1 MPEIKRPEIKKL
13 QTRANLPKYFRVAAI
28 FALITTVLIVGIG
41 FYRARNNQEF
51 RMKGFPTEL
60 SKDVIAEISGY
71 ERTETEG
78 DVKKYYIKADKAR
91 MFADNHQEMENVF
104 LQVFDDSGDATSD
117 RITAAKAIY
126 IPAENKNFTA
136 YFAGNVQVETRDGLK
151 VKTEQIAYKKE
162 TETADAE
169 ELVEFERENIK
180 GKSFGALVHIKE
192 KRLELMNQVE
202 INAFAVNAND
212 EMARNNLQSAK
223 IAANYAMF
231 DQLNGKIE
239 LSENVNI
246 NITPNGQNSENRE
259 NSEMSQPT
267 DIKSNRATAVF
278 TDKEIKRIDLNGNVE
293 VYQKPTNANS
303 KWTRTKANKATAKID
318 KELKRLELFDNVEIE
333 TTVNDA
339 KPTKI
344 NSGYAVYE
352 KDADR
357 FELKNG
363 VHIVTVEDNQP
374 TNIRSNDAVYE
385 QSSGKITLYGNAE
398 ITQGNNLIKG
408 DVLIAEL
415 YPNKKLR
422 SANAKGNSYLKQTT
436 LERTTEIS
444 ANELNAAFDE
454 NQFLLT
460 ANAVGNGNAVLI
472 PSQSNEY
479 SRVTISAP
487 NAIRLNFKGE
497 GLLEQLQTQGRTTIQ
512 LNAPNNSPDA
522 ANKRLT
528 ADSVKSFFNANG
540 KDLTR
545 AEAVGNAELYV
556 EPLKNS
562 AENYKTIINAPRFD
576 CEFYATGNNAKTC
589 SASGGKTKTVRT
601 PTAPG
606 DNRGTQTLL
615 ADKLNAGFN
624 QQTQDVQ
631 QFDAVGNTKFTEL
644 DRNGIAEQISFTA
657 SDEIVRLRGGEP
669 TVWDSRA
676 RAKANEIDWDTRSEK
691 TALRGAVST
700 TYYSQKQTNG
710 ATPFGETNKPVF
722 VTAASAEFNHREEVG
737 LYTGNARA
745 WQENNYVRADRLL
758 LRQKQGQLI
767 AEGSVQSLLYNAKR
781 KENGR
786 ETNVPV
792 YAAAQKLTFNREN
805 RILRYE
811 TDVDIRQGTDRITAG
826 SANVYMNERND
837 VSQTVAENNVVVTQ
851 PNRKAVG
858 DYAQYNATDEIV
870 TLRGN
875 PARIEDA
882 ENGSS
887 QGGQVTVYLRENRV
901 VGEATTKQT
910 GTGGRIRSVYKVKN
924 Q

>member
-1 MPEIKRPEIKKL
+1 MPEIKRPNIKKL
-13 QTRANLPKYFRVAAI
+13 QARANLPKYFRFAAI
-28 FALITTVLIVGIG
+28 FALVITTLFVGIG

-60 SKDVIAEISGY
+60 SKDVIAEVNGY
-71 ERTETEG
+71 ERTETE
-78 DVKKYYIKADKAR
+78 DNFKKYYIKADKAR
-91 MFADNHQEMENVF
+91 TYADNHQEMENVF
-104 LQVFDDSGDATSD
+104 LQVFDESGNGSSD

-126 IPAENKNFTA
+126 IPAENKNFNA
-136 YFAGNVQVETRDGLK
+136 FFAGNVRIETRDALK
-151 VKTEQIAYKKE
+151 IKTEQIAYKKE
-162 TETADAE
+162 TETAEAD
-169 ELVEFERENIK
+169 ELIEFERENIS

-192 KRLELMNQVE
+192 KRLELLNQVE
-202 INAFAVNAND
+202 INAFAASADD
-212 EMARNNLQSAK
+212 EIARNNLQSAK

-231 DQLNGKIE
+231 DQLKGKIE

-246 NITPNGQNSENRE
+246 NITPNGN

-278 TDKEIKRIDLNGNVE
+278 IDKEIRQIDLNGNVE
-293 VYQKPTNANS
+293 VYQKPTDANA
-303 KWTRTKANKATAKID
+303 KWTKTKANKATAKID
-318 KELKRLELFDNVEIE
+318 KELKRLELFENVEIV
-333 TTVNDA
+333 TTLNKE

-352 KDADR
+352 KDTDR

-374 TNIRSNDAVYE
+374 TNIRSNEAVYE
-385 QSSGKITLYGNAE
+385 QSNGKILLYGNAE
-398 ITQGNNLIKG
+398 VTQGNNLIKG
-408 DVLIAEL
+408 DNLIAEL

-422 SANAKGNSYLKQTT
+422 NAYAKGNSFLKQTT
-436 LERTTEIS
+436 PERTTEIS
-444 ANELNAAFDE
+444 AAELNAAFNE
-454 NQFLLT
+454 NQFLQT
-460 ANAVGNGNAVLI
+460 ANAIGNGNAVLI
-472 PSQSNEY
+472 PAQSNEY
-479 SRVTISAP
+479 SKVTISAP
-487 NAIRLNFKGE
+487 NRIQVNFKGE
-497 GLLEQLQTQGRTTIQ
+497 GLLDQMQTQGRTTIQ

-522 ANKRLT
+522 ADKRLT

-562 AENYKTIINAPRFD
+562 AENYKTTVNAANFI
-576 CEFYATGNNAKTC
+576 CEFFPTGNNAKNCT
-589 SASGGKTKTVRT
+589 ADGKTKTVRV
-601 PTAPG
+601 PTSPG
-606 DNRGTQTLL
+606 DNRGTQTLV

-631 QFDAVGNTKFTEL
+631 QFDAIGNTKFTEL
-644 DRNGIAEQISFTA
+644 DRNGIADQIGFTT

-676 RAKANEIDWDTRSEK
+676 RAKANEIDWDSRNEK
-691 TALRGAVST
+691 TSLRGNIST
-700 TYYSQKQTNG
+700 TYYSQKQTGG

-722 VTAASAEFNHREEVG
+722 VTAAAAEFDHRQETG

-745 WQENNYVRADRLL
+745 WQENNYVRADKLL
-758 LRQKQGQLI
+758 LQQKQGQLL
-767 AEGSVQSLLYNAKR
+767 AEGTVQSLLYNAKR
-781 KENGR
+781 KEAGK

-792 YAAAQKLTFNREN
+792 FAAARKLTFNRET

-811 TDVDIRQGTDRITAG
+811 TDVDIRQGADRIIAG
-826 SANVYMNERND
+826 SANVYLNERND

-851 PNRKAVG
+851 PNRKASG
-858 DYAQYNATDEIV
+858 DYAQYNATDEIII
-870 TLRGN
+870 LRGN

-887 QGGQVTVYLRENRV
+887 QGGEVTVYLRENRV
-901 VGEATTKQT
+901 VGEGKTKQAAT
-910 GTGGRIRSVYKVKN
+910 GRIRSVYKVKN

>member
-1 MPEIKRPEIKKL
+1 MSEIKRPDIKKL
-13 QTRANLPKYFRVAAI
+13 QTRANLPKYFRLAAI
-28 FALITTVLIVGIG
+28 FALVVTVLFVGIG

-60 SKDVIAEISGY
+60 SKDVIAEVNGF
-71 ERTETEG
+71 ERTESEG

-91 MFADNHQEMENVF
+91 TYADNHQELENVF
-104 LQVFDDSGDATSD
+104 LQVFDESGGDASD

-126 IPAENKNFTA
+126 IPAENKNFNA
-136 YFAGNVQVETRDGLK
+136 FFAGNVNVETRDALRI
-151 VKTEQIAYKKE
+151 KTEQIAYKKE
-162 TETADAE
+162 TETAEAD
-169 ELVEFERENIK
+169 ELIEFERENIR
-180 GKSFGALVHIKE
+180 GKSFGAIAHIKE

-202 INAFAVNAND
+202 IFAFALNPD
-212 EMARNNLQSAK
+212 DTMAQNKLQSAK

-246 NITPNGQNSENRE
+246 NITPNANN
-259 NSEMSQPT
+259 NEMSQPT
-267 DIKSNRATAVF
+267 DIKSNRATAVLVN
-278 TDKEIKRIDLNGNVE
+278 KEIKQIDLNGNVE
-293 VYQKPTNANS
+293 VYQKPTEANA
-303 KWTRTKANKATAKID
+303 KWTKTKANKATAKID
-318 KELKRLELFDNVEIE
+318 KELKRLELFENVEIE
-333 TTVNDA
+333 TVVNNT

-363 VHIVTVEDNQP
+363 VHIVTIEDNQP
-374 TNIRSNDAVYE
+374 TNIRANEAVYE
-385 QSSGKITLYGNAE
+385 QSNGKILLYGNAE
-398 ITQGNNLIKG
+398 ITQRNDLIKG
-408 DVLIAEL
+408 DTLIAEL

-422 SANAKGNSYLKQTT
+422 NAFAKGNSFLKQTT
-436 LERTTEIS
+436 PERATEIF

-454 NQFLLT
+454 NQFLQT
-460 ANAVGNGNAVLI
+460 ANAVGDGSAAFI
-472 PSQSNEY
+472 PVKANEY
-479 SRVTISAP
+479 SKVTISAP
-487 NAIRLNFKGE
+487 NAIRINFKGE
-497 GLLEQLQTQGRTTIQ
+497 GLLDQMQTQGRTTIQ
-512 LNAPNNSPDA
+512 LNAPGNSPDA

-528 ADSVKSFFNANG
+528 ADSVKSFFNQNG

-562 AENYKTIINAPRFD
+562 AENYKTTVNAVRFD
-576 CEFYATGNNAKTC
+576 CEFFPTGNNAKNCT
-589 SASGGKTKTVRT
+589 ADGKTKTVRV
-601 PTAPG
+601 PTVAG

-615 ADKLNAGFN
+615 TDKLNAGFN

-631 QFDAVGNTKFTEL
+631 QFDAVGNTKFSEL
-644 DRNGIAEQISFTA
+644 DRNGIADRISFSTT
-657 SDEIVRLRGGEP
+657 DEIIRLRGGEP

-676 RAKANEIDWDTRSEK
+676 RAKATEIDWDSRNEK
-691 TALRGAVST
+691 TNLRGGIST
-700 TYYSQKQTNG
+700 TYYNQTQTGG

-722 VTAASAEFNHREEVG
+722 VTAAAAEFDHRQETG

-745 WQENNYVRADRLL
+745 WQENNYVRADKLL
-758 LRQKQGQLI
+758 LRQKQGQLL
-767 AEGSVQSLLYNAKR
+767 AEGAVQSLLYNAKR
-781 KENGR
+781 KEGGK
-786 ETNVPV
+786 ETNIPV
-792 YAAAQKLTFNREN
+792 YATAQKLTFNRET

-811 TDVDIRQGTDRITAG
+811 TDVDIRQGADRITAG
-826 SANVYMNERND
+826 AANVFMNEHND

-851 PNRKAVG
+851 PNRKASG
-858 DYAQYNATDEIV
+858 DYAQYNATDEIII
-870 TLRGN
+870 LRGN

-887 QGGQVTVYLRENRV
+887 QGGEVTVYLRENRV
-901 VGEATTKQT
+901 VGEGKTKQA
-910 GTGGRIRSVYKVKN
+910 GTGRIRSVYKVKN

>member
-1 MPEIKRPEIKKL
+1 MSENKRPDIKKL
-13 QTRANLPKYFRVAAI
+13 QTRANLPKYFRVAAV
-28 FALITTVLIVGIG
+28 FALLATVLIVGIG

-60 SKDVIAEISGY
+60 SKDVIAEVTGF
-71 ERTETEG
+71 ERMESEG

-91 MFADNHQEMENVF
+91 TFADNHQEMENVF
-104 LQVFDDSGDATSD
+104 LQVFDESNGEMSD

-136 YFAGNVQVETRDGLK
+136 FFAGNVQVETRDALK

-162 TETADAE
+162 TETAEAE
-169 ELVEFERENIK
+169 EHIEFERENVT
-180 GKSFGALVHIKE
+180 GKSFGAIVHIKE

-202 INAFAVNAND
+202 INAFAVNPND

-246 NITPNGQNSENRE
+246 NITPNGQNGEN
-259 NSEMSQPT
+259 NEMSQPT

-278 TDKEIKRIDLNGNVE
+278 TDKEIKQIDLNGNVE

-303 KWTRTKANKATAKID
+303 KWTKTKANRASAKIE

-333 TTVNDA
+333 TTFNDA

-385 QSSGKITLYGNAE
+385 QSNGKITLYGNAE
-398 ITQGNNLIKG
+398 VTQGNNLIKG
-408 DVLIAEL
+408 DNLIAEL

-422 SANAKGNSYLKQTT
+422 NANAKGNSYLKQTT
-436 LERTTEIS
+436 PERTTEI
-444 ANELNAAFDE
+444 AGNELNAAFNE
-454 NQFLLT
+454 NQFLQT
-460 ANAVGNGNAVLI
+460 ANVVGNGNAVLI
-472 PSQSNEY
+472 PAQSNEY

-487 NAIRLNFKGE
+487 GAIRINFKGE
-497 GLLEQLQTQGRTTIQ
+497 GLLDQMLTQGRTTIQ
-512 LNAPNNSPDA
+512 LNAPNNLPDA
-522 ANKRLT
+522 ADKRLT
-528 ADSVKSFFNANG
+528 ADSVKSFFSANG

-556 EPLKNS
+556 EPLKTS
-562 AENYKTIINAPRFD
+562 AENYKTTVNAPRFD
-576 CEFYATGNNAKTC
+576 CEFYATGNNAKNC
-589 SASGGKTKTVRT
+589 SANGKTKTVRV

-606 DNRGTQTLL
+606 ENRGMQTLL
-615 ADKLNAGFN
+615 ADKLNAGFS
-624 QQTQDVQ
+624 QQTQDIQ
-631 QFDAVGNTKFTEL
+631 QFDAIGNTKFTEL

-676 RAKANEIDWDTRSEK
+676 RAKANEIDWDTRNEK
-691 TALRGAVST
+691 TFLRGGVST

-722 VTAASAEFNHREEVG
+722 VTAAAGEFSHREETG
-737 LYTGNARA
+737 FYTGNARA

-758 LRQKQGQLI
+758 LQQKQGQLL

-786 ETNVPV
+786 ETNIPV
-792 YAAAQKLTFNREN
+792 YAAAQKLTFNRDN

-870 TLRGN
+870 ILRGN

-901 VGEATTKQT
+901 VGEGKTKQA

>member
-1 MPEIKRPEIKKL
+1 MSENKRPEIKKL

-28 FALITTVLIVGIG
+28 FALVFTVLIVGIG

-60 SKDVIAEISGY
+60 SKDVIAEINGY

-78 DVKKYYIKADKAR
+78 EVKKYYIKADKAR
-91 MFADNHQEMENVF
+91 TYADNHQEMENVF
-104 LQVFDDSGDATSD
+104 LQVYDDSGDTSD

-126 IPAENKNFTA
+126 IPAENKNFNA
-136 YFAGNVQVETRDGLK
+136 FFAGNVQVETRDALK
-151 VKTEQIAYKKE
+151 IKTEQIAYKKE
-162 TETADAE
+162 TETAEAD
-169 ELVEFERENIK
+169 ELIEFERENIK
-180 GKSFGALVHIKE
+180 GKSFGAIVRIKE
-192 KRLELMNQVE
+192 KRLELINQVE

-223 IAANYAMF
+223 ITANYAMF
-231 DQLNGKIE
+231 DQLNGKVE

-246 NITPNGQNSENRE
+246 NITPNGQNSE
-259 NSEMSQPT
+259 MSQPT
-267 DIKSNRATAVF
+267 DIKANRATAVF
-278 TDKEIKRIDLNGNVE
+278 TDKEIKQIDLSGSVE

-303 KWTRTKANKATAKID
+303 KWTKTKANKATAKIE

-333 TTVNDA
+333 TTANDS

-363 VHIVTVEDNQP
+363 VHIVTIEDNQP

-385 QSSGKITLYGNAE
+385 QSNGKIFLYGNAE
-398 ITQGNNLIKG
+398 VTQGNNLIKG
-408 DVLIAEL
+408 DNLTAEL
-415 YPNKKLR
+415 FPNKKLR
-422 SANAKGNSYLKQTT
+422 NVYAKGNSYLKQITT
-436 LERTTEIS
+436 ERTTEIS
-444 ANELNAAFDE
+444 AKELNAAFGE
-454 NQFLLT
+454 NQYLQT
-460 ANAVGNGNAVLI
+460 ANADGNGNVILI
-472 PSQSNEY
+472 PAQSNEY
-479 SRVTISAP
+479 SRVTLSAP

-497 GLLEQLQTQGRTTIQ
+497 GLLEQMQTQGRTTIQ
-512 LNAPNNSPDA
+512 LNAPGNSPDA

-528 ADSVKSFFNANG
+528 ADSVVTIFNANG
-540 KDLTR
+540 KDLVR
-545 AEAVGNAELYV
+545 AEAVGNAELFV

-562 AENYKTIINAPRFD
+562 AENYKTTVNASRFD
-576 CEFYATGNNAKTC
+576 CEFYATGNNAKNC
-589 SASGGKTKTVRT
+589 SASGKTKTVRV
-601 PTAPG
+601 PTVAG

-644 DRNGIAEQISFTA
+644 DRNGIAGQISFTA

-676 RAKANEIDWDTRSEK
+676 RAKANEIDWDTRNEK
-691 TALRGAVST
+691 TSLRGTVST
-700 TYYSQKQTNG
+700 TYYSQKQTGG
-710 ATPFGETNKPVF
+710 ATPFGEMNAPVF
-722 VTAASAEFNHREEVG
+722 VTAAAAEFNHREEVG

-745 WQENNYVRADRLL
+745 WQENNYVRADKLL
-758 LRQKQGQLI
+758 LQQKRGQLL
-767 AEGSVQSLLYNAKR
+767 AEGTVQSLLYNAKR
-781 KENGR
+781 KEGGK
-786 ETNVPV
+786 ETNIPV
-792 YAAAQKLTFNREN
+792 YAAAQKLTYNREN

-826 SANVYMNERND
+826 AANVYLNERND

-858 DYAQYNATDEIV
+858 DYAQYNAADEIV
-870 TLRGN
+870 ILRGN

-901 VGEATTKQT
+901 VGEGKTKQSAT
-910 GTGGRIRSVYKVKN
+910 GRIRSVYKVKN